1 MTIFVNL
8 ILDYVKG
15 KEILDIFIL
24 EVNHDVDYN
33 SLSLFSMTRLGNTKS
48 VVLSRCCLLVNMTNG
63 IKLS

>member
-15 KEILDIFIL
+15 KEILDIFRL

-33 SLSLFSMTRLGNTKS
+33 SLSL
-48 VVLSRCCLLVNMTNG
+48 
-63 IKLS
+63 